1 MHRVRAF
8 VVMVALGLSVVPAV
22 TGAADWKEPKDGT
35 YSEKQLTNYLAVQK
49 EAIASWKAA
58 GKAVEG
64 ASSAAALAVALRT
77 DEKFK
82 ANLAKHGMSQEEYSW
97 VGGKAFESW
106 GALLR
111 QRIAEKTEK
120 DLATQTAEK
129 QKALNELKQKLAT
142 YEKAQKD
149 GRRVMT
155 KDERES
161 AVKNAKDEQQA
172 ALDEAKQHADEAK
185 QAHDEA
191 SKADADAKA
200 ADAAAKSPPKDVSD
214 DDKPGFIEQKKNDA
228 QSARDAAKEARDK
241 EAEAKKAE
249 AESKAKADAA
259 GKKAANPDLPVTDDE
274 KAEVKKQNDEMV
286 AQVKDDIKSSE
297 DGLKLL
303 QESGGSIIKSFKTD
317 DGKIP
322 KQNVELLKKHL
333 KEFQDAW
340 GIKDEELK

>member
-1 MHRVRAF
+1 MNSLRMLIAV
-8 VVMVALGLSVVPAV
+8 VALGLFVGTAGVR
-22 TGAADWKEPKDGT
+22 AADWKEPKDGVYT
-35 YSEKQLTNYLAVQK
+35 EKQLSNYLAVQK

-82 ANLAKHGMSQEEYSW
+82 ANLAKHGMGQDEYSW
-97 VGGKAFESW
+97 VGGKAFEAW
-106 GALLR
+106 GTLLR

-120 DLATQTAEK
+120 DLATQTTEK

-142 YEKAQKD
+142 YEKAQKE

-155 KDERES
+155 KEERES
-161 AVKNAKDEQQA
+161 AVKSAKDEQQA
-172 ALDEAKQHADEAK
+172 ALDEAKQHADEAR

-191 SKADADAKA
+191 AKADADAKA
-200 ADAAAKSPPKDVSD
+200 ADAAAKNPPKDVSD

-249 AESKAKADAA
+249 TESKTKADAA
-259 GKKAANPDLPVTDDE
+259 GKRAANPDVPVSDEE
-274 KAEVKKQNDEMV
+274 KAEVKKQNEEMV
-286 AQVKDDIKSSE
+286 TQVNDEIRSNE
-297 DGLKLL
+297 EGLKLL
-303 QESGGSIIKSFKTD
+303 HESGDSIIKSFKAD
-317 DGKIP
+317 DGKVP